1 MNETQPDKQAELAV
15 IDCFVCPSTGTTFI
29 LVLTETNRKIVIWA
43 ITNRLLHPGEKIL
56 INDGELRLRE
66 DYDLCRLILMSK
78 MEAGIWKNIKKSMT
92 CPGNL
97 RKKPEICNYQKK
109 CHFESCPYNIQTYT
123 RDDELQS

>member
-1 MNETQPDKQAELAV
+1 MTKTQPDKQAELAV
-15 IDCFVCPSTGTTFI
+15 IDCFACPSTGTTFI

-56 INDGELRLRE
+56 INEGELRLRG
-66 DYDLCRLILMSK
+66 DYDLCRLIIMSN

-92 CPGNL
+92 CPGSL
-97 RKKPEICNYQKK
+97 RSKPEICNYKMK

-123 RDDELQS
+123 RNEEQQS